1 MTRPPA
7 LSAASGPDRAPS
19 AQRRVPDVLERAAD
33 AAVLAPSVHNTQPW
47 RIVLHPDRLELF
59 ADRTRQLTVLDPVGR
74 ALAQSIGAA
83 LFNARV
89 AVAAAG
95 RAVQVDRLP
104 DPADPDRMAVLRP
117 VDGPADAAL
126 AVLAPAVRRRRTNRR
141 RFTPDRLPEEELRLL
156 VAAAAAEDAV
166 LVPISRDEHVRL
178 LARLT
183 QQADGIQN
191 ADPAYRAELRRWT
204 NRPPGTGDGVPAT
217 AVPHVDGRQHDELP
231 VRDFDTAGAG
241 LLPAATGSGTEQSL
255 ALLATSR
262 DDLLAW
268 LRCGEALERV
278 LLELTA
284 RGWVAGPLLQ
294 AVEVPVTRTQLRS
307 ALTWDAHPQSVLRI
321 GRAPA
326 GSPTPRRPRAT
337 VVENSASPA
346 ERPVRGHPG
355 QSGRSPAAARPVSDG
370 RGGTT
375 WV

>member
-141 RFTPDRLPEEELRLL
+141 RFTPDRLPAEELRLL

-166 LVPISRDEHVRL
+166 LVPIGRDEHLRL

-204 NRPPGTGDGVPAT
+204 NRDPATGEGVPVT

-255 ALLATSR
+255 VLLATSR
-262 DDLLAW
+262 DDLLA
-268 LRCGEALERV
+268 
-278 LLELTA
+278 
-284 RGWVAGPLLQ
+284 
-294 AVEVPVTRTQLRS
+294 
-307 ALTWDAHPQSVLRI
+307 
-321 GRAPA
+321 
-326 GSPTPRRPRAT
+326 
-337 VVENSASPA
+337 
-346 ERPVRGHPG
+346 
-355 QSGRSPAAARPVSDG
+355 
-370 RGGTT
+370 
-375 WV
+375 

>member
-1 MTRPPA
+1 MTRPTVPPA
-7 LSAASGPDRAPS
+7 APS
-19 AQRRVPDVLERAAD
+19 ERQPTRIPPRSPLEAAAD

-74 ALAQSIGAA
+74 ALAQSVGAA

-95 RAVQVDRLP
+95 SAARVDRLP
-104 DPADPDRMAVLRP
+104 DAADPGLMAVLRP
-117 VDGPADAAL
+117 VDGPADPAL
-126 AVLAPAVRRRRTNRR
+126 AALAPAVRRRRTNRR
-141 RFTPDRLPEEELRLL
+141 RYAPQRVPADLLQVL
-156 VAAAAAEDAV
+156 VAAAAAEETT
-166 LVPISRDEHVRL
+166 LVPVTREEHVRL

-183 QQADGIQN
+183 QQADGLQN

-204 NRPPGTGDGVPAT
+204 HRDPATGDGVPVS
-217 AVPHVDGRQHDELP
+217 AVPHVDGRQHDALP

-241 LLPAATGSGTEQSL
+241 QLPPETDSGTDQTL
-255 ALLATSR
+255 VVLATSR
-262 DDLLAW
+262 DDPSAW

-278 LLELTA
+278 LLELTT
-284 RGWVAGPLLQ
+284 RGWVAGPLTQ

-307 ALTWDAHPQSVLRI
+307 ALTWDAHPQTVLRI

-326 GSPTPRRPRAT
+326 TSPTPRRPRRT
-337 VVENSASPA
+337 VVENSASPT
-346 ERPVRGHPG
+346 ERPIDRHPT
-355 QSGRSPAAARPVSDG
+355 PTAWPRPVSDG

-375 WV
+375 WI

>member
-1 MTRPPA
+1 MTRPPVPP
-7 LSAASGPDRAPS
+7 AAPPGWRYTRLPL
-19 AQRRVPDVLERAAD
+19 LEAAAD
-33 AAVLAPSVHNTQPW
+33 AAVRAPSVHNTQPW
-47 RIVLHPDRLELF
+47 RIVLHPDRLELS
-59 ADRTRQLTVLDPVGR
+59 ADRTRQLTVLDPLGR
-74 ALAQSIGAA
+74 ALAQSVGAA

-95 RAVQVDRLP
+95 RAVRVDRLP
-104 DPADPDRMAVLRP
+104 DPADPALMAVLRP

-126 AVLAPAVRRRRTNRR
+126 AALAPAVRGRRTNRR
-141 RFTPDRLPEEELRLL
+141 RYAPQRVPEDLLRLL
-156 VAAAAAEDAV
+156 VAAAAAEETT
-166 LVPISRDEHVRL
+166 LVPVARDEHVQL

-204 NRPPGTGDGVPAT
+204 GRDPGRGDGVPAS
-217 AVPHVDGRQHDELP
+217 AVPHVDGRHPDELP

-241 LLPAATGSGTEQSL
+241 LLPPDVDSGTDQTL
-255 ALLATSR
+255 VVLATSR
-262 DDLLAW
+262 DDPAAW

-278 LLELTA
+278 LLELTV
-284 RGWVAGPLLQ
+284 RGWVAGPLTQ

-326 GSPTPRRPRAT
+326 TSPTPRRPRRT

-346 ERPVRGHPG
+346 ERPVDRHRAPG
-355 QSGRSPAAARPVSDG
+355 GRSRPISDG

-375 WV
+375 WT